1 MYEYKLTPL
10 TQKDITS
17 INSWSYCDEHGSLV
31 SGGQI
36 SALTTTSI
44 GSLTTASIGALSSI
58 NPSISSLTSGWD
70 ACGSRN
76 SMVVNGGYLTTASI
90 SALTS
95 VDIGSLTTS
104 MITSLTTTPTLNY
117 KPIDV
122 NILTAEN
129 VSKLTVKDIEIS
141 AKPEVKISTLN
152 PYDISMFSL
161 TPMSPTK
168 ITSVDFDFSKYTIT
182 PLDSKYTIRPLD
194 MTTLTTLTMPVIL
207 SVMPL
212 FSTDVLKYY
221 DGKKSVA
228 LNTTGSVEIIG
239 DDVISAFTDKLWD
252 TVFSENKNHYIKEI
266 HVGDGSVDK
275 FEILPKSNDFIIKYT
290 ANRGHSITLNCDG
303 TVTYD
308 GKFTPNDNSVI
319 FWNAIYTSFHDRLN
333 KKLQEVNM

>member
-1 MYEYKLTPL
+1 MSEYKLTPL
-10 TQKDITS
+10 TQKDTS

-36 SALTTTSI
+36 SALTTSSI
-44 GSLTTASIGALSSI
+44 GSLTTASIGTLSSI
-58 NPSISSLTSGWD
+58 NISSLTSGWNTNH
-70 ACGSRN
+70 S
-76 SMVVNGGYLTTASI
+76 SMVVNGGYATGGYLTTASI

-129 VSKLTVKDIEIS
+129 VSNLTVKDIEIS

-152 PYDISMFSL
+152 PYDISMLSL

-182 PLDSKYTIRPLD
+182 PLDSKYTITPLD

-333 KKLQEVNM
+333 KKLQEKNN